1 MLYVLLSS
9 PLGFVFGL
17 LAVEI
22 NVDMML
28 TLFILYCMPR
38 FNNPFR
44 VSIAMSIIFYLLFFW
59 FKLNGKFLNYS
70 IVSPTATHR
79 LRSCIY
85 RLDPFSLHFSSLA
98 VLTIRMR

>member
-9 PLGFVFGL
+9 PLGFAFGL

-22 NVDMML
+22 DVDMML

-44 VSIAMSIIFYLLFFW
+44 VSIAMSIIFYLLFSG
-59 FKLNGKFLNYS
+59 LNLMENFS
-70 IVSPTATHR
+70 I
-79 LRSCIY
+79 IQ
-85 RLDPFSLHFSSLA
+85 
-98 VLTIRMR
+98 